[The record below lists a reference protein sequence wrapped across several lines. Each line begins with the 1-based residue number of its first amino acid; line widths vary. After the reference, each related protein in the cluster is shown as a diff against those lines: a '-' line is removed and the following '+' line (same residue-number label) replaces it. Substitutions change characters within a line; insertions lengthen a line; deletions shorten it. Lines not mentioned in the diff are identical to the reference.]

1 MAKKQKIKP
10 QLLIITG
17 PQGSGNHLFAKIFAS
32 HRSVYGWKLQVD
44 EWQGHHD
51 EPFGIFWK
59 KPELLI
65 KQKPKNKYYVTS
77 ISCPYFLN
85 KKPTIPNYKKFIHY
99 AQKMFNIQV
108 LIIGRDK
115 NILEKQQ
122 KRVRGK
128 HTTPEAQ
135 KQFKILYKNNPIF
148 VSHELFVLYGKA
160 YIKSLNNQIKIP
172 LDYSMIDS
180 LKYYNA
186 NKNYI
191 KTNKKGFFDKQAH
204 RTSFIES

>member
-1 MAKKQKIKP
+1 MAKKKSIKP

-32 HRSVYGWKLQVD
+32 HRSVYGWKMKAD

-59 KPELLI
+59 KPKLLLD
-65 KQKPKNKYYVTS
+65 QNPKMKHYVTS

-85 KKPTIPNYKKFIHY
+85 RKPTIPNYRKFIKY
-99 AQKMFNIQV
+99 AKKRFDVKIM
-108 LIIGRDK
+108 IIGRDK
-115 NILEKQQ
+115 NILESQQ
-122 KRVRGK
+122 QRIRGE
-128 HTTPEAQ
+128 HTTPIAKKE
-135 KQFKILYKNNPIF
+135 FSYLYKMNPVY
-148 VSHELFVLYGKA
+148 VSHELFTLYGKS
-160 YIKSLNNQIKIP
+160 YIRSIQDQIDIP

-180 LKYYNA
+180 LQYYNA

-191 KTNKKGFFDKQAH
+191 KKNKKGLFDKQAH
-204 RTSFIES
+204 RTSYIES

>member
-32 HRSVYGWKLQVD
+32 HRSVYGWKLRVD

-59 KPELLI
+59 KPELLL
-65 KQKPKNKYYVTS
+65 KQKPKKKYYVTS

-85 KKPTIPNYKKFIHY
+85 KKPTIPDYKKFIKF
-99 AQKMFNIQV
+99 ATQIFDIKII
-108 LIIGRDK
+108 IIGRDK
-115 NILEKQQ
+115 NILKQQQ
-122 KRVRGK
+122 KRLRNK
-128 HTTPEAQ
+128 HTTPIAKEE
-135 KQFKILYKNNPIF
+135 FKLLYKYKPLF
-148 VSHELFVLYGKA
+148 VSQELFALYGTE
-160 YIKSLNNQIKIP
+160 YIRSLNNQIQIP
-172 LDYSMIDS
+172 LDYSIIDS

-191 KTNKKGFFDKQAH
+191 KKNKKGLFDKQAH
-204 RTSFIES
+204 RTSYIES

>member
-85 KKPTIPNYKKFIHY
+85 KKPTIPDYKKFIKF
-99 AQKMFNIQV
+99 ATQIFDIKII
-108 LIIGRDK
+108 IIGRDK
-115 NILEKQQ
+115 NILKQQQ
-122 KRVRGK
+122 KRLRNK
-128 HTTPEAQ
+128 HTTLIAKEE
-135 KQFKILYKNNPIF
+135 FKLLYKFKPLF
-148 VSHELFVLYGKA
+148 VSQELFALYGTE
-160 YIKSLNNQIKIP
+160 YIRSLNNQIQIP
-172 LDYSMIDS
+172 LDYSIIDS

-191 KTNKKGFFDKQAH
+191 KKNKKGLFDKQAH
-204 RTSFIES
+204 RTSYIES